1 MKHFGA
7 GGLVDYILSEIAWI
21 RYFGRDIDHG
31 KFIGEH
37 KKGEDDY
44 DYEAPFHYWDK
55 YVKDQ
60 FHRAVGEYRLK
71 STIMELR

>member
-7 GGLVDYILSEIAWI
+7 GGLVDYILSEITWLRQASP
-21 RYFGRDIDHG
+21 RGQ
-31 KFIGEH
+31 FIGEH

-44 DYEAPFHYWDK
+44 EYEAPFHYWDK

-60 FHRAVGEYRLK
+60 FRRAVGECRLK